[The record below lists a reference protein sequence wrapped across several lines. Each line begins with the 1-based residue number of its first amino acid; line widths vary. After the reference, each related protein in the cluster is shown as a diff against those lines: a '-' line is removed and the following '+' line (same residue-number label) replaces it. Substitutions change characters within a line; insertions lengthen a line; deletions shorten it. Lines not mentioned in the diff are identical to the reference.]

1 MSDYENRIVQYECE
15 ISQLAIEL
23 DNSKL
28 TEKRLEKDIKD
39 LRYFKEEAEKKFMEE
54 KTNIKTAK

>member
-39 LRYFKEEAEKKFMEE
+39 LRYFK
-54 KTNIKTAK
+54 